1 MIVNDFTAIPY
12 PDRPWRG
19 VSSVVEEIE
28 EMGRRSKAIIAD
40 VSDSAQVRAM
50 FAEAVAEFGKIDI
63 VMSNAGSRP
72 GGDRKPVVDVS
83 EEDFDLVQR
92 VNVKGTWLVCQ
103 AAARHMIQRGGGGRI
118 ITMSSRAGKTGTAT
132 YAAYCASKFAVIGL
146 TQSLALEVARYGITV
161 NAICPGLVDTERV
174 DYIAA
179 ATAPEG
185 QSAVEYRA
193 DMVRERSATIPLGR
207 LAVAADIARLAAFL
221 SSDEADY
228 VTGQAINMAGGHE
241 VH

>member
-1 MIVNDFTAIPY
+1 MA
-12 PDRPWRG
+12 R

-132 YAAYCASKFAVIGL
+132 YAAYCASKFAVIGF

-193 DMVRERSATIPLGR
+193 DWCGSGRRRSAGTAGSGGGHR
-207 LAVAADIARLAAFL
+207 
-221 SSDEADY
+221 
-228 VTGQAINMAGGHE
+228 AGGGVPGVGGSGLRYGAGAERGGGYE